1 MNTLSK
7 TVLSVFVPC
16 ALLLSGNVLALENNF
31 LIDGPTHVTQKA
43 PGTFTL
49 KKLGID
55 NTKIYWF
62 SDYTQYESDNF
73 LKVNKEYPFLST
85 SVTAGTTLNV
95 PVIYTILQAAV
106 EDNGEYVNVTHA
118 FCQDGLYMKCDS
130 LKGPDRVLGGTD
142 VTLDVSPSKG
152 ETQQTY
158 AWNINQNAA
167 KYIKNVKMNRGVL
180 TFTAK
185 KSEESQKLTFNVEVS
200 QKVAGK
206 RQLSNY
212 THEICVLGI
221 YHQECSAI
229 TNPTMMH
236 KSLEKAQLYWT
247 GLDTFKQGSIV
258 QAGGYQYICVD
269 ENKCNDKSY
278 NPGPNRDGSE
288 NNDMK
293 AARQAWIFNSF
304 PLQIN

>member
-1 MNTLSK
+1 M
-7 TVLSVFVPC
+7 
-16 ALLLSGNVLALENNF
+16 
-31 LIDGPTHVTQKA
+31 
-43 PGTFTL
+43 
-49 KKLGID
+49 
-55 NTKIYWF
+55 
-62 SDYTQYESDNF
+62 
-73 LKVNKEYPFLST
+73 
-85 SVTAGTTLNV
+85 
-95 PVIYTILQAAV
+95 LQAAV
-106 EDNGEYVNVTHA
+106 KVEGEYVNVTHA
-118 FCQDGLYMKCDS
+118 FCQDGLDTKCDS